1 MRRKVQP
8 EKVHASRGWCKQAGE
23 HLNGRGFART
33 IRPEETEELAGGNL
47 EVDAVNGGEVPES
60 AGQPLRAN
68 GYFGH
73 SVSVERSGLPRWKT
87 LTRVARGL
95 ARMPS
100 KAGPFKRV
108 CADRSEEHTSEL
120 QSRLHLVCR
129 LLLEKKNMIILLLH
143 FLILMLVSLLVL

>member
-1 MRRKVQP
+1 MQVFRTGEAFEKPHAFRHHPDLALHFDRMRRKVQP

-108 CADRSEEHTSEL
+108 CADS
-120 QSRLHLVCR
+120 
-129 LLLEKKNMIILLLH
+129 ILGR
-143 FLILMLVSLLVL
+143 